1 MKQYTADKIRNVAL
15 AGHSSAGKTSLAEML
30 LFKSGATDRLGK
42 IADGNTVCDFD
53 PEEIKRQ
60 VSVSSAIAP
69 FDWNGVKINLLDTP
83 GMFDFAA
90 GVSEGIRAAETVL
103 LVVSAKDGV
112 GVGTEKA
119 YRLATRMNKSKAFFI
134 NKLDVEHADFYKT
147 FEGIKEV
154 FGNSVCPVIIPHM
167 EGDAVDCYIDLVD
180 DKAYKFD
187 PKANK
192 LNEIAIPAAAA
203 DRIEEMKMA
212 LNEAVAETDDEL
224 MEKFFMEE
232 PFTKEEI
239 QKGIAAGVKSGT
251 IAPVFCGSAATGSGS
266 QVLMDAIVHFLP
278 SAADGCCEETVEGE
292 TVKCDPDAPEAAFV
306 FKTVADPFV
315 GKLSF
320 VKVITGKL
328 AAGMTPV
335 NARTGEP
342 ERLGK
347 LLCCRGKKQDEVDAI
362 CDGDIGAVTKLSNAV
377 TGDTLCDAKRVISF
391 KPTEFQAPCLSMAI
405 VLKGKGDEA
414 KIAGAMQRL
423 IEEDPCIG
431 FENNVETKQQVISGL
446 GEQHLDVVVSKL
458 KSKFGIDVGLVKP
471 RVAYRETIRKKVRVQ
486 GKHKKQ
492 SGGHGQYGDVWI
504 EFEPCDSD
512 SLVFE
517 EKVVGGSVPKNF
529 FPAVEKGL
537 QDCVSRGMIAGYPV
551 VGLKAILV
559 DGSYHPVDS
568 NEMAFKTA
576 ASLAYKAGL
585 PQANPVILEPIGT
598 LKVQVPAANMGDIN
612 SELSK
617 RRGRMLGM
625 NPAEDGLQEIEAEV
639 PMSEMFDFP
648 TALRSITQGRGSFT
662 LTFAH
667 YEQLP
672 KEKEAEVIAEAKSM
686 MEEE

>member
-1 MKQYTADKIRNVAL
+1 MEEKTAAEETTRSGVKISGSHAEETDEVVSAGQCYPIYSYSANPWNPTWVCPACDAENSEQVKVCGVCGAARPAAGVPKDEFPYPGGTGGTGGAGGHKETEPPSGGEGPGKPDEPKKPKKKRGGILVVLAVAL
-15 AGHSSAGKTSLAEML
+15 AALAAEGY
-30 LFKSGATDRLGK
+30 SGAAFTLKDNNGL
-42 IADGNTVCDFD
+42 VLY
-53 PEEIKRQ
+53 Q
-60 VSVSSAIAP
+60 SALP
-69 FDWNGVKINLLDTP
+69 DVTQN
-83 GMFDFAA
+83 AA
-90 GVSEGIRAAETVL
+90 QT
-103 LVVSAKDGV
+103 
-112 GVGTEKA
+112 
-119 YRLATRMNKSKAFFI
+119 
-134 NKLDVEHADFYKT
+134 
-147 FEGIKEV
+147 
-154 FGNSVCPVIIPHM
+154 
-167 EGDAVDCYIDLVD
+167 
-180 DKAYKFD
+180 
-187 PKANK
+187 
-192 LNEIAIPAAAA
+192 A
-203 DRIEEMKMA
+203 DRYDLA
-212 LNEAVAETDDEL
+212 AVTA
-224 MEKFFMEE
+224 KI
-232 PFTKEEI
+232 K
-239 QKGIAAGVKSGT
+239 
-251 IAPVFCGSAATGSGS
+251 
-266 QVLMDAIVHFLP
+266 
-278 SAADGCCEETVEGE
+278 
-292 TVKCDPDAPEAAFV
+292 
-306 FKTVADPFV
+306 
-315 GKLSF
+315 
-320 VKVITGKL
+320 

-362 CDGDIGAVTKLSNAV
+362 CAGDIGAVTKLSNAV